1 MISSWLMKC
10 LINQSFYLFLR
21 NVRVF
26 GCGCIKYMDV
36 LLCKA
41 CTIILGH
48 AWEPM
53 CGQQEK
59 KATL

>member
-1 MISSWLMKC
+1 MKC